1 MSRHGA
7 TRGETH
13 DRRDLNQSRVGR
25 SIDELPD
32 ALRRIT
38 DAGVPVRCHPSDAEV
53 KRKTAVASG
62 LLEQVVPG

>member
-1 MSRHGA
+1 MSRHDA
-7 TRGETH
+7 TREQTH
-13 DRRDLNQSRVGR
+13 DRRDLDQTRLGR
-25 SIDELPD
+25 AIDELPD

-62 LLEQVVPG
+62 LLEQFVSE